1 MEEAVNLLE
10 IGGAENVLKALK
22 DLSSIA
28 KEIPN
33 AVQKCGATLADIENL
48 IAAIKTMNSP

>member
-1 MEEAVNLLE
+1 MEEAVNILE

-22 DLSSIA
+22 DLSFIA
-28 KEIPN
+28 KEIPD

-48 IAAIKTMNSP
+48 ITAIKTMNSP